1 MGSRAIPSAFE
12 PLPSRRR
19 WNGDPSLIDMPKID
33 RSSLS
38 CESSSESGRTKA
50 CCFPKCLRFGI
61 PYSYVRDPIS
71 IHQKGNSACQ
81 AFSFH
86 RVGLSRDLLQKVTSE
101 NSYIYDSM
109 MRCAKNHSGSINTF
123 FLVPMRC
130 ATSPQRRRR
139 GRMPLES
146 SFTIAFKLESPSLME
161 VAWFV

>member
-1 MGSRAIPSAFE
+1 MSPAVHLKYGSVGLIRAYWSFKLK
-12 PLPSRRR
+12 LPFFA
-19 WNGDPSLIDMPKID
+19 N
-33 RSSLS
+33 SSFRVRLHQ
-38 CESSSESGRTKA
+38 GA

-71 IHQKGNSACQ
+71 IQVIHQ

-86 RVGLSRDLLQKVTSE
+86 RVGLSRDPSSFTSE

-109 MRCAKNHSGSINTF
+109 MRCEKNKSGSINTS

-130 ATSPQRRRR
+130 GTSPSPQRRRR

-146 SFTIAFKLESPSLME
+146 SFTIAFKLESPE